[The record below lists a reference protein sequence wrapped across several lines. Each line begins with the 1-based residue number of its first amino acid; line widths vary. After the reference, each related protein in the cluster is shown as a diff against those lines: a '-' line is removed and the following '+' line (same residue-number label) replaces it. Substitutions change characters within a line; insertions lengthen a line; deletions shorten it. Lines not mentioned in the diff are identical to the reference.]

1 MSLSFSVK
9 EAIGKKPDVKV
20 TPFEPITLDL
30 LQDTDYQSGSKLWHQ
45 SLAFK
50 DMILQQMNIL
60 YGIWIFLHSADVL
73 REIYTVP

>member
-1 MSLSFSVK
+1 MVVIMKFKL
-9 EAIGKKPDVKV
+9 EIGKKTDVKV
-20 TPFEPITLDL
+20 TPFEPITVDL
-30 LQDTDYQSGSKLWHQ
+30 LQSTDYQSGSKLWHQ